1 MTFSIHHVLLR
12 FILVVA
18 SLIMAVLAVASDTT
32 DPKDPQ
38 AFVPVIIYSNPY
50 EDFRAVDETPK
61 DWKKLFVAADKTNK
75 QEPVS
80 PTKTAQMLDNTDAK
94 GTIIAIH
101 LASGTIKIKHGE
113 IKKLDM
119 SAMTMTYKVANP
131 DLLQG
136 LSVGDD
142 VGFYVQEQGSDY
154 VVTAI
159 GKEP

>member
-1 MTFSIHHVLLR
+1 MTFSVQNVLPRL
-12 FILVVA
+12 ILMTT
-18 SLIMAVLAVASDTT
+18 SLIMVVPSVASDTT

-38 AFVPVIIYSNPY
+38 ASVPVIIYSNPY
-50 EDFRAVDETPK
+50 DGFRAVNETPK
-61 DWKKLFVAADKTNK
+61 EWKKLFNVADKTIN

-80 PTKTAQMLDNTDAK
+80 PTKMAQMFDNTDAK
-94 GTIIAIH
+94 GTIIAIQ
-101 LASGTIKIKHGE
+101 LESGTIKIKHGE

-136 LSVGDD
+136 LSVGDK
-142 VGFYVQEQGSDY
+142 VGFDVQEQDGDY

-159 GKEP
+159 RQEP